1 MSKSRLFL
9 LQNWLFTGF
18 SCKFFTNLGPITT
31 MKPAQLTQSIS
42 DTLSELRKSE
52 RKVADF
58 VLKNPLKVIHMRIV
72 DLAKEAA
79 VSEPTVVRF
88 CRAVGCEGFQDFKL
102 ALAQQLASSPSYGQ
116 IAVTDTDSTREYTH
130 KVFDST
136 VDTLL
141 KVRERLVLENLD
153 AAVAAICAAKRVEF
167 YGFGASAAVAFDG
180 QHKFFRLQITS
191 SAYSDPHLQNMSASS
206 LQANDV
212 VIAISQSGRTQALL
226 DSMELVQQAGG
237 IVIGLAP
244 SNSPVARNATIPIE
258 VDAKED
264 IQIYTP
270 LSSRIAHLA
279 VIDVLAIGVAQKKGP
294 QLQEHLQQLQAG
306 LSSLRSQ

>member
-1 MSKSRLFL
+1 
-9 LQNWLFTGF
+9 
-18 SCKFFTNLGPITT
+18 
-31 MKPAQLTQSIS
+31 MKPAELTQTIS
-42 DTLSELRKSE
+42 DTLTDLRKSE

-58 VLKNPLKVIHMRIV
+58 VLNNLMQVIRMRIV
-72 DLAKEAA
+72 DLAQEAN

-88 CRAVGCEGFQDFKL
+88 CRAVGCQGFQDFKL

-141 KVRERLVLENLD
+141 KVRESLVMERLD
-153 AAVAAICAAKRVEF
+153 AAVAAICAAQKVEF
-167 YGFGASAAVAFDG
+167 YGFGASAAVAFDA

-191 SAYSDPHLQNMSASS
+191 AAYSDPHLQNMSATS
-206 LQANDV
+206 LQAGDV
-212 VIAISQSGRTQALL
+212 VMAISQSGRTQALL
-226 DSMELVQQAGG
+226 DSMDLVKKAGA
-237 IVIGLAP
+237 IVIALAP
-244 SNSPVARNATIPIE
+244 SGSPIARSASIAIE

-264 IQIYTP
+264 FQIYTP

-279 VIDVLAIGVAQKKGP
+279 VIDVLAVGVAQKKGP
-294 QLQEHLQQLQAG
+294 QLQEHLHQLQEG
-306 LSSLRSQ
+306 LSSLRSN

>member
-1 MSKSRLFL
+1 
-9 LQNWLFTGF
+9 
-18 SCKFFTNLGPITT
+18 
-31 MKPAQLTQSIS
+31 MKPAELTQSIS
-42 DTLSELRKSE
+42 DTLPDLRKSE
-52 RKVADF
+52 RKVAEF
-58 VLKNPLKVIHMRIV
+58 VLKDPLNVIRMRIV
-72 DLAKEAA
+72 DLAQQSG

-88 CRAVGCEGFQDFKL
+88 CRAVGCQGFQDFKL

-116 IAVTDTDSTREYTH
+116 IAVTETDSTREYTH

-141 KVRERLVLENLD
+141 KVRDSLVLEKLE
-153 AAVAAICAAKRVEF
+153 AAVAAINAADRVEF
-167 YGFGASAAVAFDG
+167 YGFGASAAVAFDA

-191 SAYSDPHLQNMSASS
+191 AAYSDPHLQNMSATS
-206 LQANDV
+206 LRPGDV
-212 VIAISQSGRTQALL
+212 VFAISQSGRTQALL
-226 DSMELVQQAGG
+226 DSMELVKKAGG

-244 SNSPVARNATIPIE
+244 SESAVARSATIGID

-294 QLQEHLQQLQAG
+294 QLDAHLRQLQAG
-306 LSSLRSQ
+306 LSSLRSH

>member
-1 MSKSRLFL
+1 
-9 LQNWLFTGF
+9 
-18 SCKFFTNLGPITT
+18 
-31 MKPAQLTQSIS
+31 MKPAELTQTIS
-42 DTLSELRKSE
+42 DTLTDLRKSE

-58 VLKNPLKVIHMRIV
+58 VLNNLMQVIRMRIV
-72 DLAKEAA
+72 DLAQEAN

-88 CRAVGCEGFQDFKL
+88 CRAVGCQGFQDFKL

-141 KVRERLVLENLD
+141 KVRESLVMERLD
-153 AAVAAICAAKRVEF
+153 AAVAAICAAQKVEF
-167 YGFGASAAVAFDG
+167 YGFGASAAVAFDA

-191 SAYSDPHLQNMSASS
+191 AAYSDPHLQNMSATS
-206 LQANDV
+206 LQAGDV
-212 VIAISQSGRTQALL
+212 VMAISQSGRTQALL
-226 DSMELVQQAGG
+226 DSMDLVKKAGA
-237 IVIGLAP
+237 IVIALAP
-244 SNSPVARNATIPIE
+244 SGSPIARSGSIAIE

-264 IQIYTP
+264 FQIYTP

-279 VIDVLAIGVAQKKGP
+279 VIDVLAVGVAQKKGP
-294 QLQEHLQQLQAG
+294 QLQEHLHQLQEG
-306 LSSLRSQ
+306 LSSLRSN